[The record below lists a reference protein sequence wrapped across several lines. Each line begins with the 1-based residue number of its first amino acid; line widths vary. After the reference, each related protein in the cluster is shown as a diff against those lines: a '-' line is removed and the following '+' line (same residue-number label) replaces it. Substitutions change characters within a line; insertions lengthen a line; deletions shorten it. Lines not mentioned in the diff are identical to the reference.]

1 MSKKWLVSG
10 RRYFTRAFEVSVV
23 AESPHEASVEAK
35 KCVNA
40 VSGLDQ
46 KNQEHL
52 GVSFFDEQKQCDDI
66 LIVKEVKS

>member
-1 MSKKWLVSG
+1 MSKKWIVSG
-10 RRYFTRAFEVSVV
+10 RRYCTRAFELTVV

-35 KCVNA
+35 KRINS

-46 KNQEHL
+46 KTQEHL
-52 GVSFFDEQKQCDDI
+52 GISFFDEQKQCDDI